1 MSGKSENQLILY
13 QAEDGETRIQVTM
26 QDETVWL
33 TQKQMVE
40 LFQRDKSVISRHIS
54 NVFKEGELERESTV
68 AIFATVQQEG
78 QRTITRDVEYYN
90 LDIVISVGYRV
101 KSHRGTQFRIW
112 ATKTLRE
119 YLVKGFVI
127 NDERLKGTEQNYF
140 DELVER
146 VRHIRTSE
154 KQFYRKVLDIFA
166 SSIDYDSKTAQAQ
179 EFFSTC
185 QNKFHFATH
194 GHTAAELIADRVDS
208 AAPAMGLTNWSGKVV
223 TAKDAKIAKNYLREI
238 ELKRLELLVEQF
250 LSYAEL
256 QALEKQPMYMSQWIV
271 QLDDFFRFN
280 RRAVLQ
286 HKGKVSRQ
294 DMEAKVRGELSK
306 YREQSE
312 TLAVVSK
319 PSLSQHH
326 ELGDV
331 AQLPV
336 ENDSAESDKNN
347 TN

>member
-1 MSGKSENQLILY
+1 MAVGDEVDNQLILY
-13 QAEDGETRIQVTM
+13 QTEDGETRIQVTM
-26 QDETVWL
+26 QDETIWL
-33 TQKQMVE
+33 TQKQMAE
-40 LFQRDKSVISRHIS
+40 LFQRDKSVISRHIN
-54 NVFKEGELERESTV
+54 NVFKEGELERGATV
-68 AIFATVQQEG
+68 ANFATVQQEG

-90 LDIVISVGYRV
+90 LDVVISVGYRV

-127 NDERLKGTEQNYF
+127 DDERLKGTEQNYF

-146 VRHIRTSE
+146 VRRIRTSE

-166 SSIDYDSKTAQAQ
+166 SSIDYDPKTAQAQ
-179 EFFSTC
+179 EFFAAC
-185 QNKFHFATH
+185 QNKFHFAAH

-208 AAPAMGLTNWSGKVV
+208 DAPAMGLTNWSGKIV

-256 QALEKQPMYMSQWIV
+256 QALEKRPMYMSQWV
-271 QLDDFFRFN
+271 TQLDDFFRFN

-294 DMEAKVRGELSK
+294 DMEAKVREELRK
-306 YREQSE
+306 YRKQNKALES
-312 TLAVVSK
+312 
-319 PSLSQHH
+319 
-326 ELGDV
+326 GD
-331 AQLPV
+331 A
-336 ENDSAESDKNN
+336 
-347 TN
+347 